1 MHSLNN
7 LIDDK
12 CPMCSINMETW
23 NTERKQLHKNT
34 CCETFIMYCHRCP
47 ACHKQ
52 IAGRASRTHLKRCA
66 SKLNMDLF
74 SLMSLSCRDHRFIR
88 HENEDLHTACALSL
102 SLDEEV
108 KQRKSE
114 AILAQKIDP
123 IDLDSPSHLLLSSEK
138 RERIFAEKL
147 ESILL
152 EVKRINKLEQVYGN
166 NDNNSNLITQSN
178 LWNLASTKL
187 HDIDNITQ
195 IYYVNNLI
203 PPLSPTLNPL
213 NSNIISMS
221 QIPGRVSIHKNMNYE
236 SNVIVMNEYKE
247 DHSDYCC
254 DNILKK
260 ECEQLSPKQSIKPED
275 KCDTSELSPMFS
287 NTLSKSSSYMT
298 NIHSNPLLSMIGN
311 NLCSDLCLILDEGDI
326 IPAHKFIFAAWNLTI
341 DYSQCDIIE
350 IHNVSKGE
358 LINLLQILY
367 SGDRSRLTIEYI
379 NHASEA
385 LQNVIRNW
393 GLNSVKS
400 ELNIVKTEDCCLIPS
415 TDLSTDYKTVND
427 YSHPTPSVISIQTS
441 STSNETAQIDNS
453 SLQINHNLNPITT
466 TDYNYTNST
475 SSFVDSTILPI
486 TTQSSL
492 SSLISVNTPMIPSK
506 LYTSNPAQF
515 SRDLFLFSD
524 NDDDSINENIDNI
537 DIETYHHSNQVESLQ
552 SVDDSNLHGTFQTIS
567 KLTTEPETTD
577 NNSPILLLNNSATPT
592 KLSPVL
598 NSGIQVTTP
607 KHFYN
612 SWLED
617 ETTPSPLMKRIRLSN
632 NDEIVSNSL
641 LNVTTITTD
650 VKNSSIINTI
660 PSNSVCHTVKSI
672 LTDSVVDFFTTNSF
686 HNHNT
691 NDDDDDDD
699 DDCNHKIQ
707 EINESLSIKPTN
719 KENCQETFISN
730 QLLTPDKN
738 LPNSMMES
746 VNITPIPFTPLP
758 KYEEMMTPELKRALS
773 KYGVK
778 PLPRK
783 RAILLLKE
791 IYNQLHQ
798 YEEDEQNQLMSNK
811 RIGSVKYN
819 NDRQL
824 QENCI
829 DKEKKCNNRLDR
841 SKKMILNVSNNVNN
855 VSLLPISYK
864 DDTDNNNNSDSDS
877 IVQQELLLS
886 TSSLSNELQNLLNSK
901 VITSDKLSYSNSQDL
916 KNLNRKQVNKI
927 KGNINQIVLHYLK
940 NNPNLYMN
948 ILTYTPL
955 EFDVVHNMLKSD
967 GIIIGQQKLMDLFD
981 DQCITFTLRNRIK
994 NHNKY
999 NGSVSK
1005 K

>member
-1 MHSLNN
+1 
-7 LIDDK
+7 
-12 CPMCSINMETW
+12 
-23 NTERKQLHKNT
+23 
-34 CCETFIMYCHRCP
+34 MYCHRCP

>member
-1 MHSLNN
+1 MHSSNN

-152 EVKRINKLEQVYGN
+152 EVKRINKLEKVYGN
-166 NDNNSNLITQSN
+166 NDNNSNLIAQSK

-195 IYYVNNLI
+195 LYYVNNLI

-221 QIPGRVSIHKNMNYE
+221 QIPGRVSMHKNMNYE
-236 SNVIVMNEYKE
+236 SNVIVMNEYKK
-247 DHSDYCC
+247 DHNDYCC
-254 DNILKK
+254 DNVLKK
-260 ECEQLSPKQSIKPED
+260 ECEQLSPKQSIKPEN

-298 NIHSNPLLSMIGN
+298 NIPSNPLLSMIGN

-326 IPAHKFIFAAWNLTI
+326 IPAHKFIFAAWNLNI

-393 GLNSVKS
+393 GLNSLKS
-400 ELNIVKTEDCCLIPS
+400 ELNIVKTDDCCLIHS
-415 TDLSTDYKTVND
+415 TDLSTDDKMVND
-427 YSHPTPSVISIQTS
+427 YAHPTPSVISIQTS
-441 STSNETAQIDNS
+441 STSNETVQINNS
-453 SLQINHNLNPITT
+453 SLQINNSNHNPITT

-475 SSFVDSTILPI
+475 SSFIDSTILPI

-492 SSLISVNTPMIPSK
+492 TSLISINTPMIPSK
-506 LYTSNPAQF
+506 LYTSNPGQF

-524 NDDDSINENIDNI
+524 NDDDNINENIDNI

-552 SVDDSNLHGTFQTIS
+552 SVDDSNLHGTFHTIN
-567 KLTTEPETTD
+567 KLTTEPETMD
-577 NNSPILLLNNSATPT
+577 NNSSILLLNNSPT
-592 KLSPVL
+592 CTTLSPIL
-598 NSGIQVTTP
+598 NNDLQVTTP

-641 LNVTTITTD
+641 LNITTITTD

-660 PSNSVCHTVKSI
+660 PSNSVCHT
-672 LTDSVVDFFTTNSF
+672 
-686 HNHNT
+686 
-691 NDDDDDDD
+691 
-699 DDCNHKIQ
+699 IQ

-719 KENCQETFISN
+719 RENCQEIFVSN

-738 LPNSMMES
+738 LPNSIMES
-746 VNITPIPFTPLP
+746 VNITPIPLTPLP

-811 RIGSVKYN
+811 RIGSMKYN

-841 SKKMILNVSNNVNN
+841 SKKVIFNVSTNVNN
-855 VSLLPISYK
+855 VSLLPINYK
-864 DDTDNNNNSDSDS
+864 DDTDNNNNNNSDSDS

-886 TSSLSNELQNLLNSK
+886 TSTHSNELQNLANSEM
-901 VITSDKLSYSNSQDL
+901 ISSDQLAHSKNQDMKKLSQ
-916 KNLNRKQVNKI
+916 KQVNKI

-955 EFDVVHNMLKSD
+955 EFDIVHNMLKSD

>member
-1 MHSLNN
+1 
-7 LIDDK
+7 
-12 CPMCSINMETW
+12 
-23 NTERKQLHKNT
+23 
-34 CCETFIMYCHRCP
+34 MYCHRCP

-699 DDCNHKIQ
+699 DCNHKIQ

-864 DDTDNNNNSDSDS
+864 DDTDNNNNNNSGSDSDS

-886 TSSLSNELQNLLNSK
+886 TSIPSNELQNLLNSK

-916 KNLNRKQVNKI
+916 KKLDQKQVNKI

>member
-1 MHSLNN
+1 
-7 LIDDK
+7 
-12 CPMCSINMETW
+12 
-23 NTERKQLHKNT
+23 
-34 CCETFIMYCHRCP
+34 MYCHRCP

-52 IAGRASRTHLKRCA
+52 IAGRTSRTHLKRCA

-88 HENEDLHTACALSL
+88 HDNEDLHTACALSL
-102 SLDEEV
+102 SLDEEM

-152 EVKRINKLEQVYGN
+152 EVKRINKLEKVCGN
-166 NDNNSNLITQSN
+166 NDNNSNLIAQSN

-221 QIPGRVSIHKNMNYE
+221 QIPGRVSIHKNMKYE
-236 SNVIVMNEYKE
+236 SNVTVMNEYKE
-247 DHSDYCC
+247 NHSDYCC
-254 DNILKK
+254 DNVLKK
-260 ECEQLSPKQSIKPED
+260 ECEQLSPKQSIKLED

-326 IPAHKFIFAAWNLTI
+326 IPAHKFIFAAWNLNI

-400 ELNIVKTEDCCLIPS
+400 ELNIVKTEDCCLIHS
-415 TDLSTDYKTVND
+415 TNLSTDYKTVNH

-441 STSNETAQIDNS
+441 STSNETTQINNS
-453 SLQINHNLNPITT
+453 SLQINHNHITT
-466 TDYNYTNST
+466 TDYKYTNST
-475 SSFVDSTILPI
+475 SSFVDSTIIPI

-492 SSLISVNTPMIPSK
+492 SSLISVHTPMIPSK
-506 LYTSNPAQF
+506 LYTSNPARF

-524 NDDDSINENIDNI
+524 NEESINGNIDNV

-552 SVDDSNLHGTFQTIS
+552 SVDDSNLHGTFKTIS
-567 KLTTEPETTD
+567 KLTTEQETTD
-577 NNSPILLLNNSATPT
+577 NNSPILLLNNSPTCT
-592 KLSPVL
+592 KLSPIL
-598 NSGIQVTTP
+598 NNDIQVTTP

-650 VKNSSIINTI
+650 VKNSSIVNTI

-672 LTDSVVDFFTTNSF
+672 LTDSIVDFFTTNSF
-686 HNHNT
+686 HNHNS
-691 NDDDDDDD
+691 NNND
-699 DDCNHKIQ
+699 DDCNKEIQ
-707 EINESLSIKPTN
+707 EIDESLSTIKPTN
-719 KENCQETFISN
+719 RENCQETFVSN

-738 LPNSMMES
+738 VPNSMIES
-746 VNITPIPFTPLP
+746 VNTTPIPFTPLP

-811 RIGSVKYN
+811 RIGSVKYH

-855 VSLLPISYK
+855 VSLLPIRCEN
-864 DDTDNNNNSDSDS
+864 DTDNNNNNG
-877 IVQQELLLS
+877 ELLLS
-886 TSSLSNELQNLLNSK
+886 TSTPSNELQNLLNSE
-901 VITSDKLSYSNSQDL
+901 VISSNELSHSNSQDL
-916 KNLNRKQVNKI
+916 KKLSRKQVNKI

-999 NGSVSK
+999 NGSISK